1 MILLFAMTHRY
12 DIVTIIY
19 NPASTNNSSKQI
31 TDLKHA
37 VQKLKISVKVIATPT
52 KYAGHAFVIAKN
64 AALSSSNPLII
75 SVSGDGGFHEV
86 INGVIAGNNKRAVCS
101 VEGSGNAN
109 DHWRTVHDRR
119 SIVDRLHKP
128 PKKIAVLK
136 LQINGPL
143 KKIVYAHS
151 YIGLGLSAKV
161 AQLLN
166 RSELNGWIEKKILF
180 KAILNNRSF
189 RIRIEDRNH
198 KLESLIA
205 GNINEMAKQL
215 KLKNRLDLKNKAFS
229 LMTHHHSS
237 RWKIILRMIG
247 LALKPDY
254 NSKNVNKF
262 QGHLLTSAWLQC
274 DGETTYL
281 PKNSTVT
288 ITRKRDAIQTI

>member
-75 SVSGDGGFHEV
+75 SVSGDGGYNEV
-86 INGVIAGNNKRAVCS
+86 INGAIASNNRRAVCS

-136 LQINGPL
+136 LQITGPL
-143 KKIVYAHS
+143 KK
-151 YIGLGLSAKV
+151 
-161 AQLLN
+161 
-166 RSELNGWIEKKILF
+166 
-180 KAILNNRSF
+180 
-189 RIRIEDRNH
+189 
-198 KLESLIA
+198 
-205 GNINEMAKQL
+205 
-215 KLKNRLDLKNKAFS
+215 
-229 LMTHHHSS
+229 
-237 RWKIILRMIG
+237 
-247 LALKPDY
+247 
-254 NSKNVNKF
+254 
-262 QGHLLTSAWLQC
+262 
-274 DGETTYL
+274 
-281 PKNSTVT
+281 
-288 ITRKRDAIQTI
+288 